1 MEISELRVGLI
12 GAGGGMSRL
21 RGAALQANPRTT
33 VAAACSVNEEHWPR
47 VREQYGLNPVTDYE
61 ELVSSDTV
69 DAIIVSTPNTLHF
82 DQIQAALRH
91 GKHVLCEYP
100 MVQTLGEYDAL
111 AELAAGKGLVLHDGL
126 TPVVEDYYLAFKEN
140 VAKVGRTLTMSFF
153 YYVGKVGWYWKER
166 LAGNPFVIIHMH
178 QLAQA
183 MDLFGEVESVYA
195 GMRSF
200 DLGEGESRGLPTI
213 VKFREG
219 TFAVLNVG
227 VGSGA
232 APDYTITLIGDEGLL
247 QFRTDCK
254 PPKFVT
260 KVGGQAAEETE
271 LLFDFTKWF
280 RRDTDSFVDEVL
292 DGGAPTVDLARGREV
307 LRICLLCS
315 ESAERGQAVEA

>member
-1 MEISELRVGLI
+1 
-12 GAGGGMSRL
+12 
-21 RGAALQANPRTT
+21 
-33 VAAACSVNEEHWPR
+33 
-47 VREQYGLNPVTDYE
+47 
-61 ELVSSDTV
+61 
-69 DAIIVSTPNTLHF
+69 
-82 DQIQAALRH
+82 
-91 GKHVLCEYP
+91 
-100 MVQTLGEYDAL
+100 
-111 AELAAGKGLVLHDGL
+111 
-126 TPVVEDYYLAFKEN
+126 
-140 VAKVGRTLTMSFF
+140 
-153 YYVGKVGWYWKER
+153 
-166 LAGNPFVIIHMH
+166 
-178 QLAQA
+178 